1 MFFSNVF
8 VFLLCFSR
16 GIVAQIMNRI
26 ISEIRKGNQEIFK
39 EFFTENY
46 ENLVV
51 YANSY
56 LFDNQASQDVVQDVF
71 IHLWEKAEGI
81 KIETSLLSYVRAMV
95 RNRCLNYLKSIKI
108 IDNFGLL
115 KTNIHLI
122 TEHVFETAEQDN
134 KRIIYQQIIKI
145 IDTLPERMQQV
156 VKLKL
161 SGNYTYKEIAEE
173 LGISVNTVK
182 TQLRRARGKITG
194 LITGVLI
201 LLKLL

>member
-26 ISEIRKGNQEIFK
+26 ISEIRKGNQKIFK

-71 IHLWEKAEGI
+71 IHLWEKAEDI

>member
-8 VFLLCFSR
+8 VFLLFFSR

-26 ISEIRKGNQEIFK
+26 ISEIRKGNQEVFK

-46 ENLVV
+46 EHLVA

-56 LFDNQASQDVVQDVF
+56 LLDNQASQDVVQDIF
-71 IHLWEKAEGI
+71 IHLWEKAEDI
-81 KIETSLLSYVRAMV
+81 NIETSLLSYVRAMV

-108 IDNFGLL
+108 IDSFGLL

-122 TEHVFETAEQDN
+122 TEHVFETAEESD
-134 KRIIYQQIIKI
+134 KKIIYHQIVKI
-145 IDTLPERMQQV
+145 INTLPERMQQI

-161 SGNYTYKEIAEE
+161 SDNYTYKEIAEE

-182 TQLRRARGKITG
+182 TQLRRARGKITE
-194 LITGVLI
+194 LITGILI

>member
-26 ISEIRKGNQEIFK
+26 ISEIRKGNQKIFK

-71 IHLWEKAEGI
+71 IHLWEKAEDI

-122 TEHVFETAEQDN
+122 TEHVFETAEEDD
-134 KRIIYQQIIKI
+134 KKIIYHQIIKI